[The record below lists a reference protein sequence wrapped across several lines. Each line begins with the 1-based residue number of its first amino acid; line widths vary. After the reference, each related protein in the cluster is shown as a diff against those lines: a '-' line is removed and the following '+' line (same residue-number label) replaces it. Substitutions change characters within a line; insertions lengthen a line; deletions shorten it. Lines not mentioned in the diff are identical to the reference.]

1 MKHKILTITLII
13 AALFI
18 IFATLT
24 FNSYYK
30 YSNLTNSFIASTV
43 ENITKNYPD
52 VDMTS
57 IIEIINN
64 TENVDNSN
72 LLTSYGFSNSDLS
85 ILVSFENEFHRQLL
99 LNSILFFTITV
110 IILLGIYISSK
121 KQKNE
126 LNNIIEYLKEL
137 NRGNYNLKIDLNAE
151 GKMSILK
158 NEIYTTTVMLREQAE
173 KELID
178 KINLKDSLT
187 NISHQL
193 KTPLTSISLLVDNLI
208 EEPIDAATQKEF
220 LLDIKTQVESI
231 NYLII
236 ALLKLSRF
244 DANVI
249 TFKKENINV
258 KILLLD
264 ILKHIDI
271 LREVKNID
279 IHITGNNETSFIGD
293 YKWEFEALTN
303 ILKNCLEYTLENR
316 NIYVS
321 FSTNNVYTE
330 IIIRDEG
337 NGMSKEE
344 CRKIFERFYKGVN
357 SSNNSFGIGL
367 SLAKEIINKDNGK
380 IKVKSQLNIGT
391 SFIIRYYK

>member
-121 KQKNE
+121 RRKNE

-137 NRGNYNLKIDLNAE
+137 NRDNYNLKIDLNAE

-337 NGMSKEE
+337 KGMSKEE

>member
-121 KQKNE
+121 KRKNE

-137 NRGNYNLKIDLNAE
+137 NRGNYNLKTDLNAE

-208 EEPIDAATQKEF
+208 EEPIDAVTQKEF
-220 LLDIKTQVESI
+220 LLDIKIQVESI

-337 NGMSKEE
+337 KGMSKEE

>member
-1 MKHKILTITLII
+1 MKDKILTITLII

-99 LNSILFFTITV
+99 LNSILFFTIAV

-337 NGMSKEE
+337 KGMSKEE

>member
-99 LNSILFFTITV
+99 LNSILFFIFFV
-110 IILLGIYISSK
+110 IILLGIYIFSK
-121 KQKNE
+121 KRKNE

-337 NGMSKEE
+337 KGMSKEE

>member
-1 MKHKILTITLII
+1 MKHKKWTITLII
-13 AALFI
+13 ITLFA
-18 IFATLT
+18 IFIAIT
-24 FNSYYK
+24 FNSYYN

-43 ENITKNYPD
+43 ENIAKNYPD

-64 TENVDNSN
+64 SENVDNSE
-72 LLTSYGFSNSDLS
+72 LLTSYGFSESDLS
-85 ILVSFENEFHRQLL
+85 ILASFEKEFHKQLL
-99 LNSILFFTITV
+99 FNSILFLTITI
-110 IILLGIYISSK
+110 IILLGIYLSSK
-121 KQKNE
+121 KRKKE
-126 LNNIIEYLKEL
+126 LKNIIKYLKEL
-137 NRGNYNLKIDLNAE
+137 NRGNYDLKIDLNDE
-151 GKMSILK
+151 GEISILK
-158 NEIYTTTVMLREQAE
+158 NEIYTTTIMLREQAE
-173 KELID
+173 KELVD

-208 EEPIDAATQKEF
+208 EEPTDAKTQKEF

-258 KILLLD
+258 KSLLLD

-271 LREVKNID
+271 LREVKNVD
-279 IHITGNNETSFIGD
+279 IHITGNNETSFVGD

-303 ILKNCLEYTLENR
+303 ILKNCLEYTPAGK
-316 NIYVS
+316 NIYINYKE
-321 FSTNNVYTE
+321 TNVYTE
-330 IIIRDEG
+330 ILIADEG
-337 NGMSKEE
+337 KGMNEYDK
-344 CRKIFERFYKGVN
+344 KHIFERFYKGEE
-357 SSNNSFGIGL
+357 SNNLNFGIGL
-367 SLAKEIINKDNGK
+367 SLAKEIITKDNGK
-380 IKVKSQLNIGT
+380 ITVESKINTGSTFK
-391 SFIIRYYK
+391 IRYYK

>member
-121 KQKNE
+121 RRKNE

-137 NRGNYNLKIDLNAE
+137 NRGNYNLKTDLNAE

-220 LLDIKTQVESI
+220 LLDIKIQVESI

-337 NGMSKEE
+337 KGMSKEE

>member
-121 KQKNE
+121 RRKNE

>member
-43 ENITKNYPD
+43 ENITKNYLD

-121 KQKNE
+121 KRKNE

-337 NGMSKEE
+337 KGMSKEE

>member
-121 KQKNE
+121 KRKNE

-249 TFKKENINV
+249 IFKKENINV

-337 NGMSKEE
+337 KGMSKEE

>member
-121 KQKNE
+121 KRKNE

-337 NGMSKEE
+337 KGMSKEE

>member
-121 KQKNE
+121 RRKNE

-337 NGMSKEE
+337 KGMSKEE

>member
-121 KQKNE
+121 KRKNE

-137 NRGNYNLKIDLNAE
+137 NRGNYNLKTDLNAE

-173 KELID
+173 KELVD

-193 KTPLTSISLLVDNLI
+193 KIPLTSISLLVDNLI

-220 LLDIKTQVESI
+220 LLDIKIQVESI

-337 NGMSKEE
+337 KGMSKEE

>member
-1 MKHKILTITLII
+1 M
-13 AALFI
+13 
-18 IFATLT
+18 
-24 FNSYYK
+24 
-30 YSNLTNSFIASTV
+30 
-43 ENITKNYPD
+43 
-52 VDMTS
+52 
-57 IIEIINN
+57 
-64 TENVDNSN
+64 
-72 LLTSYGFSNSDLS
+72 
-85 ILVSFENEFHRQLL
+85 Q
-99 LNSILFFTITV
+99 
-110 IILLGIYISSK
+110 
-121 KQKNE
+121 
-126 LNNIIEYLKEL
+126 
-137 NRGNYNLKIDLNAE
+137 
-151 GKMSILK
+151 
-158 NEIYTTTVMLREQAE
+158 
-173 KELID
+173 D

-220 LLDIKTQVESI
+220 LLDIKIQVESI

-337 NGMSKEE
+337 KGMSKEE

>member
-13 AALFI
+13 VALFI

-121 KQKNE
+121 KRKNE

-137 NRGNYNLKIDLNAE
+137 NRGNYNLKTDLNAE

-258 KILLLD
+258 KSLLLD

-337 NGMSKEE
+337 KGMSKEE

>member
-43 ENITKNYPD
+43 ENIAKNYPD

-121 KQKNE
+121 RRKNE

-173 KELID
+173 KELVD

-337 NGMSKEE
+337 KGMSKEE

>member
-1 MKHKILTITLII
+1 MKHKMTITLII

-18 IFATLT
+18 IFATFT

-43 ENITKNYPD
+43 ENIAKNYPD

-121 KQKNE
+121 RRKNE

-173 KELID
+173 KELVD

-337 NGMSKEE
+337 KGMSKEE

>member
-1 MKHKILTITLII
+1 MKHKILIITLII

-121 KQKNE
+121 RRKNE

-220 LLDIKTQVESI
+220 LLDIKIQVESI

-337 NGMSKEE
+337 KGMSKEE

>member
-121 KQKNE
+121 KRKNE

-137 NRGNYNLKIDLNAE
+137 NRGNYNLKTDLNAE

-173 KELID
+173 KELVD

-220 LLDIKTQVESI
+220 LLDIKIQVESI

-337 NGMSKEE
+337 KGMSKEE

>member
-64 TENVDNSN
+64 NENVDNSN

-121 KQKNE
+121 KRKNE

-337 NGMSKEE
+337 KGMSKEE

>member
-43 ENITKNYPD
+43 ENIAKNYPD

-121 KQKNE
+121 RRKNE

-337 NGMSKEE
+337 KGMSKEE

>member
-1 MKHKILTITLII
+1 
-13 AALFI
+13 
-18 IFATLT
+18 
-24 FNSYYK
+24 
-30 YSNLTNSFIASTV
+30 
-43 ENITKNYPD
+43 
-52 VDMTS
+52 MTS

-110 IILLGIYISSK
+110 IILLGIYIFSK
-121 KQKNE
+121 KRKNE

-258 KILLLD
+258 KSLLLD

-271 LREVKNID
+271 LREVKNVD
-279 IHITGNNETSFIGD
+279 IHITGNNETSFVGD

>member
-43 ENITKNYPD
+43 ENIAKNYPD

-99 LNSILFFTITV
+99 LNSILFFTITA

-121 KQKNE
+121 RRKNE

-151 GKMSILK
+151 DKMSILK

-173 KELID
+173 KELVD

-220 LLDIKTQVESI
+220 LLDIKIQVESI

-316 NIYVS
+316 NIYVN

-337 NGMSKEE
+337 KGMSKEE

>member
-121 KQKNE
+121 RRKNE

-173 KELID
+173 KELVD

>member
-121 KQKNE
+121 KRKNE

-137 NRGNYNLKIDLNAE
+137 NRGNYNLKTDLNAE

-220 LLDIKTQVESI
+220 LLDIKIQVESI

-337 NGMSKEE
+337 KGMSKEE

>member
-121 KQKNE
+121 RRKNE

-178 KINLKDSLT
+178 KIN
-187 NISHQL
+187 SHR
-193 KTPLTSISLLVDNLI
+193 LVY
-208 EEPIDAATQKEF
+208 F
-220 LLDIKTQVESI
+220 
-231 NYLII
+231 YLI
-236 ALLKLSRF
+236 
-244 DANVI
+244 D
-249 TFKKENINV
+249 KK
-258 KILLLD
+258 
-264 ILKHIDI
+264 
-271 LREVKNID
+271 
-279 IHITGNNETSFIGD
+279 
-293 YKWEFEALTN
+293 
-303 ILKNCLEYTLENR
+303 
-316 NIYVS
+316 
-321 FSTNNVYTE
+321 
-330 IIIRDEG
+330 
-337 NGMSKEE
+337 
-344 CRKIFERFYKGVN
+344 
-357 SSNNSFGIGL
+357 
-367 SLAKEIINKDNGK
+367 
-380 IKVKSQLNIGT
+380 
-391 SFIIRYYK
+391 

>member
-1 MKHKILTITLII
+1 MKHKILIITLII

-121 KQKNE
+121 KRKNE

-137 NRGNYNLKIDLNAE
+137 NRGNYNLKTDLNAE

-220 LLDIKTQVESI
+220 LLDIKIQVESI

-337 NGMSKEE
+337 KGMSKEE

>member
-1 MKHKILTITLII
+1 MKYKILTITLII

-18 IFATLT
+18 IFAILT

-43 ENITKNYPD
+43 ENIVKNYPD

-64 TENVDNSN
+64 PENVDNSN

-121 KQKNE
+121 RRKNE

-173 KELID
+173 KELVD

-303 ILKNCLEYTLENR
+303 ILKNCLEYTLEK

-337 NGMSKEE
+337 KGMSKEE

>member
-110 IILLGIYISSK
+110 IILLEIYISSK
-121 KQKNE
+121 KRKNE

-173 KELID
+173 NELID

-220 LLDIKTQVESI
+220 LLDIKIQVESI

-337 NGMSKEE
+337 KGMSKEE

>member
-121 KQKNE
+121 KRKNE

>member
-121 KQKNE
+121 KRKNE

-220 LLDIKTQVESI
+220 LLDIKIQVESI

-337 NGMSKEE
+337 KGMSKEE

>member
-121 KQKNE
+121 KRKNE

-137 NRGNYNLKIDLNAE
+137 NRGNYNLKTDLNAE

-337 NGMSKEE
+337 KGMSKEE

>member
-121 KQKNE
+121 KRKNE

-220 LLDIKTQVESI
+220 LLDIKIQVESI

-244 DANVI
+244 DANVF

-337 NGMSKEE
+337 KGMSKEE

>member
-121 KQKNE
+121 RRKNE

-220 LLDIKTQVESI
+220 LLDIKIQVESI

>member
-110 IILLGIYISSK
+110 IILLEIYISSK
-121 KQKNE
+121 KRKNE

-137 NRGNYNLKIDLNAE
+137 NRGNYNLKTDLNAE

-220 LLDIKTQVESI
+220 LLDIKIQVESI

-337 NGMSKEE
+337 KGMSKEE

>member
-43 ENITKNYPD
+43 ENIAKNYPD

-64 TENVDNSN
+64 NENVDNSN

-121 KQKNE
+121 KRKNE

-137 NRGNYNLKIDLNAE
+137 NRGNYNLKTDLNAE

-220 LLDIKTQVESI
+220 LLDIKIQVESI

-337 NGMSKEE
+337 KGMSKEE